1 MAEPKTKPSKASVV
15 AFIKSVDPA
24 RHADCETIIALLQRM
39 TKSPPQMWGTS
50 IVGFGIYHYH
60 YASGREG
67 DWPRIGFSPRKQNL
81 TLYIMNGFDG
91 EPELMAALGKYKTG
105 KSCLYINSLTD
116 INLKVLEK
124 LVKASLKYMNA
135 KYPV

>member
-1 MAEPKTKPSKASVV
+1 MAEPKTKPGKTSVA

-24 RHADCETIIALLQRM
+24 RHADCETIMAMLQRM

-50 IVGFGIYHYH
+50 IIGFGIYHYH

-116 INLKVLEK
+116 INIKVLEK

>member
-1 MAEPKTKPSKASVV
+1 MAEPKTKPGETSVA

-24 RHADCETIIALLQRM
+24 RHADCETIMAMLQRM
-39 TKSPPQMWGTS
+39 TKSPPQMWGAS
-50 IVGFGIYHYH
+50 IVGFGTYHYH

-105 KSCLYINSLTD
+105 KSCLYINSLAD
-116 INLKVLEK
+116 INIKVLEK

>member
-1 MAEPKTKPSKASVV
+1 MAEPKTKASKASVA

-24 RHADCETIIALLQRM
+24 RQADCETIIALMQRM

-50 IVGFGIYHYH
+50 IVGFGTYHYH

-81 TLYIMNGFDG
+81 TLYIMNGFDS

-105 KSCLYINSLTD
+105 KSCLYVNSLTD

-124 LVKASLKYMNA
+124 LVKASLKYMSA